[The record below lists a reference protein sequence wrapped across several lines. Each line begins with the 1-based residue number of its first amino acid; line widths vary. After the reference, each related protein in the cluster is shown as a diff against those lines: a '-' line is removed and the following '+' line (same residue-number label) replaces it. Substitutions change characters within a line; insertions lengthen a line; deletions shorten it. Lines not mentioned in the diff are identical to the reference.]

1 MNGSSQL
8 GFVISL
14 LGLIPRHLPWQRA
27 VQQISLEFYLL
38 GRKAPPPGPKMPPS
52 SFMSSSFLPPEA
64 LNDSLPRKACPFPS
78 LSHSICLKN
87 FLQLVINACF
97 LLQKNLPF
105 LSSVQARL
113 SSADEYMH
121 SMVTRIPKKLNT
133 FCTFSE
139 NTKSVLLVPISFRI
153 FLCNLGFQTEKRIR
167 FWLMCTKEIIEMD
180 FPGGAVDKNLPSN
193 ARDMGSIPGPGRFH
207 MPQSN

>member
-14 LGLIPRHLPWQRA
+14 LGLIPRRLPWQRA

-38 GRKAPPPGPKMPPS
+38 GRKGPPQTPKMLPS
-52 SFMSSSFLPPEA
+52 SSPSSSFLPPEA
-64 LNDSLPRKACPFPS
+64 LNDSLPHKACPFPS

-97 LLQKNLPF
+97 LLQKNLAF

-113 SSADEYMH
+113 SSPDEHVH
-121 SMVTRIPKKLNT
+121 SMVTRIPKELNT
-133 FCTFSE
+133 FWTFSE
-139 NTKSVLLVPISFRI
+139 NTKSVPF
-153 FLCNLGFQTEKRIR
+153 
-167 FWLMCTKEIIEMD
+167 
-180 FPGGAVDKNLPSN
+180 
-193 ARDMGSIPGPGRFH
+193 GPYVLQDLF
-207 MPQSN
+207 M

>member
-14 LGLIPRHLPWQRA
+14 LGLIPGHLPWQRA

-38 GRKAPPPGPKMPPS
+38 GRKAPPPAPKMPPS

-64 LNDSLPRKACPFPS
+64 LNDSLPHKACPFPS

-105 LSSVQARL
+105 LPSVQARL
-113 SSADEYMH
+113 SSPDEYVH
-121 SMVTRIPKKLNT
+121 SWWLVSPRNLIH
-133 FCTFSE
+133 
-139 NTKSVLLVPISFRI
+139 SVLFQKTLKVFFWSLYPSGSFYVILVFR
-153 FLCNLGFQTEKRIR
+153 LR
-167 FWLMCTKEIIEMD
+167 KE
-180 FPGGAVDKNLPSN
+180 S
-193 ARDMGSIPGPGRFH
+193 GSD
-207 MPQSN
+207 